1 LSLISSVLKIG
12 AEESEK
18 DGPFL
23 YAGLRT
29 STCPITHGKHK
40 GKFAI
45 SVDGNEYL
53 QATKEMGLPSG
64 DANDLFSPVAATQ
77 FCTVAGCIGY
87 MAYSFKPELAVECS
101 MLGRVFLSPSITDAR
116 KVNATLAWEK
126 ASPYVLN
133 LPGAKRLVGFA
144 GSAGPSPQGQG
155 GRLFALTDEDGFQ
168 VCAWIYW
175 ETRKVKRV
183 CSSSNTGG
191 LLSCTEAFDTSMWL
205 QQLWFELTGNK
216 VPVELVIDSNGTS

>member
-1 LSLISSVLKIG
+1 LFDAMRLIGSVLKIG
-12 AEESEK
+12 AEESAK

-23 YAGLRT
+23 YAGLRI

-45 SVDGNEYL
+45 TVDGNEYL
-53 QATKEMGLPSG
+53 QATKEMDVPTG
-64 DANDLFSPVAATQ
+64 DANDLLSPVAATE
-77 FCTVAGCIGY
+77 FRSVAGCIGY
-87 MAYSFKPELAVECS
+87 MAFSFRPELAVECS
-101 MLGRVFLSPSITDAR
+101 MLGRVFLSPSISDAR
-116 KVNATLAWEK
+116 KVNATLAWAK
-126 ASPYVLN
+126 ANPYVLKY

-144 GSAGPSPQGQG
+144 DSAGPSPQGTQG

-175 ETRKVKRV
+175 ESRKVKRV
-183 CSSSNTGG
+183 CSSSNTGE

-205 QQLWFELTGNK
+205 QQLWFELT
-216 VPVELVIDSNGTS
+216 VRVS